1 MMEYYV
7 IFVRVDIWG
16 MCVCICI
23 YMGEVRK
30 VICIILLIVFN
41 VGWLD
46 NW

>member
-1 MMEYYV
+1 MMEHHA
-7 IFVRVDIWG
+7 IPVRVDTWG

-23 YMGEVRK
+23 HMGEVRK
-30 VICIILLIVFN
+30 VICTTLLIVFN